1 MAEGTGGAGGKADG
15 GHRRFAAGHPIDIL
29 RREIRSEMTVWQ
41 RIAEKPVCVKYMA
54 VRDANGEYF
63 STVETVQDF
72 TEAEKHF
79 KETKQNGDD

>member
-1 MAEGTGGAGGKADG
+1 
-15 GHRRFAAGHPIDIL
+15 
-29 RREIRSEMTVWQ
+29 MTVWQ

-54 VRDANGEYF
+54 VRDVNGEYF

>member
-1 MAEGTGGAGGKADG
+1 
-15 GHRRFAAGHPIDIL
+15 
-29 RREIRSEMTVWQ
+29 MTVWQ
-41 RIAEKPVCVKYMA
+41 RIAGKPVCVKYMA

-63 STVETVQDF
+63 GTVETVQDF